1 MSAINKLALFCL
13 IVFFIG
19 AVFMMGF
26 NFNKSKERDAL
37 EQIDVAKNPHLI
49 TETLSSL
56 REVLENRMLDADDVN
71 PPPRVRSMSFGD
83 VFQKLKEQGRSIEV
97 EVVAVRE
104 FEKAIDNLSEAIR
117 KLREVST
124 F

>member
-1 MSAINKLALFCL
+1 MSTMNKLALFC
-13 IVFFIG
+13 IAGFFIF
-19 AVFMMGF
+19 AVIMSSLD
-26 NFNKSKERDAL
+26 FNKRKERDVL
-37 EQIDVAKNPHLI
+37 EQVDVAKNPYLI